1 MMSILYHSID
11 HALTDAT
18 AQVIVVCLMCI
29 IMKYMDSG
37 SLEHQEHQEHQEH
50 REHREHREYQEQ
62 KSLLFQ
68 MFNYYQQGWL
78 VGLFC
83 QFIIHQCKLMTI
95 RNLQGGGN
103 GGGGFGGG
111 RFGGG
116 GRYGGGRYGRS
127 NDVNDNGRIEVSYRD
142 GDTSNPRTVDS
153 ESIIE
158 NSEKSITQKTKN
170 NLINDFEN
178 LIITYNGNSNKIISN
193 LYIDNHNLKK
203 NYK

>member
-95 RNLQGGGN
+95 RNLQGGEMEEE
-103 GGGGFGGG
+103 
-111 RFGGG
+111 
-116 GRYGGGRYGRS
+116 
-127 NDVNDNGRIEVSYRD
+127 DLEEE
-142 GDTSNPRTVDS
+142 DS
-153 ESIIE
+153 EEEEDTEEEDTEEVTMSMTMEELNLATETGTHPIPERWIPRV
-158 NSEKSITQKTKN
+158 SLRTQRNQLHRRQRT
-170 NLINDFEN
+170 
-178 LIITYNGNSNKIISN
+178 T
-193 LYIDNHNLKK
+193 
-203 NYK
+203 